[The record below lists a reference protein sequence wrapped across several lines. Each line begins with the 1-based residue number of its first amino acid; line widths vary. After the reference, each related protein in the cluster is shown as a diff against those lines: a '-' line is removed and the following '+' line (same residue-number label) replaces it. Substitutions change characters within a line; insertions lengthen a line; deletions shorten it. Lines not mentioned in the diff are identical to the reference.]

1 MSTHEIANAFAALC
15 KAGQFQEAGER
26 FWSDDIVS
34 IEAMDGPMARCE
46 GRAAVDA
53 KGAWWYGNNEV
64 HSVVTEGP
72 FVNGDQFILRFAMD
86 VTPKG
91 QARIQMNEMG
101 LYTVKGGKVTEER
114 FYYGS

>member
-1 MSTHEIANAFAALC
+1 M
-15 KAGQFQEAGER
+15 
-26 FWSDDIVS
+26 
-34 IEAMDGPMARCE
+34 
-46 GRAAVDA
+46 
-53 KGAWWYGNNEV
+53 
-64 HSVVTEGP
+64 TEGP